1 MLGPPWGP
9 RGCLWRRGA
18 AGADSHVQGLG
29 LGAVVHTRGIMPSHA
44 SLLGGT
50 PQPLPWG
57 LGQCVDAGSVH
68 MTDLMLPLF

>member
-29 LGAVVHTRGIMPSHA
+29 LGAVPIHSPARCIVLVLQDKGVRGV
-44 SLLGGT
+44 LKVGF
-50 PQPLPWG
+50 
-57 LGQCVDAGSVH
+57 C
-68 MTDLMLPLF
+68 